1 MASGNPPNLMRS
13 LQFLILTTSAA
24 TVVTPAAAQQER
36 RSPEARAVIE
46 ARAAQ
51 TRDTIRLRSVNMEA
65 EIERLAR
72 QLMTVARQQAEAT
85 QRLRTLTTRLAEQ
98 GDRASIEVDARQLQ
112 TQLRSAT
119 LQYQALRGQLTALCD
134 RGAKPEGYMGITF
147 SATMQAD
154 AASGAEVFRF
164 EENPTVE
171 AVDPGSP
178 AGRAGVEKGDEI
190 LLIGGKGLV
199 GRDVVFTQLLRPGS
213 RLPIRI
219 RRDGEA
225 RDVVLTIRQRPE
237 SLDNGCPFLDARVM
251 AAFGEPLTPLML
263 PPGTRGIVT
272 TVPLPNVRAG
282 KRVRAEGQNSAP
294 VAIIDGRPAYVAV
307 APAPAPTPSTAELPP
322 DAPTPIEPR
331 SMFVVGSSANQMV
344 IAGATIV
351 RPNSDLRETFG
362 VKNGLLVLDVARGT
376 PAHTSGL
383 KGGDIILSAGRLTAT
398 SPVAIQR
405 AMQTADDR
413 QVQLRI
419 VRKQKTQTLVLRW

>member
-1 MASGNPPNLMRS
+1 MRS
-13 LQFLILTTSAA
+13 FQFLILTTSAA
-24 TVVTPAAAQQER
+24 AVVTPVAAQQR

-51 TRDTIRLRSVNMEA
+51 TRDTIRLRSGNLEA
-65 EIERLAR
+65 EIEQLAG
-72 QLMTVARQQAEAT
+72 QLMMVARQQAEAS
-85 QRLRTLTTRLAEQ
+85 QGLRALTARFSEQ
-98 GDRASIEVDARQLQ
+98 TDRATIELNARQLQ
-112 TQLRSAT
+112 TQLRAANQ
-119 LQYQALRGQLTALCD
+119 QYQLLRGRLSALCD

-178 AGRAGVEKGDEI
+178 AGRAGVVKGDEI

-199 GRDVVFTQLLRPGS
+199 GRDVVFTELLRPGS

-225 RDVVLTIRQRPE
+225 RDMVLMIRQRPE
-237 SLDNGCPFLDARVM
+237 ALDNGCPFLDARVM

-272 TVPLPNVRAG
+272 AVPAPAARG
-282 KRVRAEGQNSAP
+282 GTRVRVEGQSPAAVAVIDGRPGWVSVTPAPPPVPAAAPSAP
-294 VAIIDGRPAYVAV
+294 VAP
-307 APAPAPTPSTAELPP
+307 
-322 DAPTPIEPR
+322 EPMER
-331 SMFVVGSSANQMV
+331 SVFVVGSSVNQMV

-376 PAHTSGL
+376 PAHASGL
-383 KGGDIILSAGRLTAT
+383 KGGDIIVSVGRFTAT
-398 SPVAIQR
+398 LPMVVQR
-405 AMQTADDR
+405 AVQAADDR

-419 VRKQKTQTLVLRW
+419 IRKQKSQTLVLRW

>member
-1 MASGNPPNLMRS
+1 MVSGNPPILMRS

-36 RSPEARAVIE
+36 RAPEARAVIE

-51 TRDTIRLRSVNMEA
+51 TRDTIRLRSVNLEA
-65 EIERLAR
+65 EIERLAG
-72 QLMTVARQQAEAT
+72 QLMMVARQQAEAT
-85 QRLRTLTTRLAEQ
+85 QGLRALTARAAEQ
-98 GDRASIEVDARQLQ
+98 ADRAAFEMNARQLQ

-119 LQYQALRGQLTALCD
+119 QQYQLLRGRLAALCD
-134 RGAKPEGYMGITF
+134 RGAKPQGYMGITF

-154 AASGAEVFRF
+154 ASSGAEVFRF
-164 EENPTVE
+164 DENPTVE

-199 GRDVVFTQLLRPGS
+199 GRDVVFTELLRPGS

-225 RDVVLTIRQRPE
+225 RDVVMMIRERPE

-263 PPGTRGIVT
+263 PPGTRGIVS
-272 TVPLPNVRAG
+272 TVPMPAARG
-282 KRVRAEGQNSAP
+282 GTRVRVEGQGQAP
-294 VAIIDGRPAYVAV
+294 VAIVDGRPGWVAV
-307 APAPAPTPSTAELPP
+307 APAAPPSPASLSDVPAPT
-322 DAPTPIEPR
+322 EPR
-331 SMFVVGSSANQMV
+331 SVFVVGSGVNQMV

-351 RPNSDLRETFG
+351 RPNADLRDTFG
-362 VKNGLLVLDVARGT
+362 VKTGLLVLDVARGT
-376 PAHTSGL
+376 PAYASGL
-383 KGGDIILSAGRLTAT
+383 KGGDIIVSAGRFTAT
-398 SPVAIQR
+398 SPVVIER
-405 AMQTADDR
+405 AMRSADDR

-419 VRKQKTQTLVLRW
+419 IRKQKPQTLVLSW